1 MYQNGLNHELLVEIF
16 DRMVE
21 EVAPEMDRNL
31 RRWGESKAL
40 YENNVPWQRG
50 LMGQYR
56 DDRFQVFIQAYS
68 EADDATMAEMFPPR
82 G

>member
-1 MYQNGLNHELLVEIF
+1 
-16 DRMVE
+16 MVE

-31 RRWGESKAL
+31 RRWGESKSA

-50 LMGQYR
+50 LMGQRR
-56 DDRFQVFIQAYS
+56 DDRYLEFIQAYA
-68 EADDATMAEMFPPR
+68 EVDDATMAELFPPR